1 MQHFKSRTV
10 AYFVL
15 IKVVKYKY
23 ICSLL
28 QSHKNFMF
36 QWQIENK
43 KLDDYNNAG
52 LKSFESVA
60 VLHQKNTQK

>member
-1 MQHFKSRTV
+1 
-10 AYFVL
+10 
-15 IKVVKYKY
+15 
-23 ICSLL
+23 
-28 QSHKNFMF
+28 MF

-43 KLDDYNNAG
+43 KKLDDHNNAG